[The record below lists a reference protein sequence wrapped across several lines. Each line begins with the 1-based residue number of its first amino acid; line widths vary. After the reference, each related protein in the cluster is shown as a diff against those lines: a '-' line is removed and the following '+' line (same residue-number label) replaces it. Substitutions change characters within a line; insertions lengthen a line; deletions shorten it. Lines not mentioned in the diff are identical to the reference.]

1 MKMTRTLTVSVA
13 TLALVGLAACS
24 SPAPEETEAPAA
36 AETSSSAPQEETET
50 SSAPQEETEAGT
62 STDAAS
68 LPEGEPGM
76 DEEGDDVTAWTLTL
90 DDKTYVV
97 DTMNTEPGTTFAAF
111 GYGSPVIMDFAPEAP
126 EDIEAYRQA
135 VGEDEVGYVR
145 IDADNREGT
154 RDMSISHIAVYDQD
168 GNTYEFESAFS
179 PVGDWGPDWTGE
191 VNEAGDYEM
200 ADGTWMPREEYR
212 ALNDQGVETY
222 NDHLSDDVP
231 VHAKGT
237 AYYIGDVIPDGTQI
251 VAVSYTDSLETGIAF
266 PATPQD

>member
-24 SPAPEETEAPAA
+24 SPAPEETEAPES
-36 AETSSSAPQEETET
+36 AETTTSAP
-50 SSAPQEETEAGT
+50 PEETEAGT

-76 DEEGDDVTAWTLTL
+76 DEEGDEVTAWTLTL

-145 IDADNREGT
+145 IDADNREGV
-154 RDMSISHIAVYDQD
+154 RDMNISDIAVYDSE
-168 GNTYEFESAFS
+168 GNTYEFESAFI
-179 PVGDWGPDWTGE
+179 PVGDWGPQWTGE
-191 VNEAGDYEM
+191 YNDANEYELS
-200 ADGTWMPREEYR
+200 DGTWMPEEQYD
-212 ALNDQGVETY
+212 ALDDQGLEVY
-222 NDHLSDDVP
+222 DAHLDNDVP

-237 AYYIGDVIPDGTQI
+237 AYYIGDVIPDDAQI
-251 VAVSYTDSLETGIAF
+251 VAVSYTDSLEPGVAF

>member
-13 TLALVGLAACS
+13 ALALVGLAACS
-24 SPAPEETEAPAA
+24 APAAEETEAPES
-36 AETSSSAPQEETET
+36 AETT

-76 DEEGDDVTAWTLTL
+76 DEEGDEVTAWTLTL

-145 IDADNREGT
+145 IDADNREGV
-154 RDMSISHIAVYDQD
+154 RDMNISDIAVYDSE
-168 GNTYEFESAFS
+168 GNTYEFESAFI
-179 PVGDWGPDWTGE
+179 PVGDWGPQWTGE
-191 VNEAGDYEM
+191 YNDDNEYELS
-200 ADGTWMPREEYR
+200 DGSWMPEEEYD
-212 ALNDQGVETY
+212 ALDDQGVEVY
-222 NDHLSDDVP
+222 DAHLDSGVP

-237 AYYIGDVIPDGTQI
+237 AYYIGDVIPDDAQI
-251 VAVSYTDSLETGIAF
+251 VAVSYTDSLEPGVAF
-266 PATPQD
+266 PATAQG